1 MVDAIIAAA
10 VAFATDP
17 LEVSLP
23 GADASPPTF
32 SRILGLED
40 DLQALQTL
48 DLYELRVRW
57 RKLTRSA
64 SPDHLTRSLLLRMVA
79 YKLQACV
86 YGDLDADSA
95 RYLARVAK
103 ERERRLRV
111 GEKRKAK
118 QPPPIPPV
126 PTRSGLKLGTLIGR
140 EFNGT
145 LHRVTV
151 VEGGYA
157 FNGNTYRSL
166 SEIARGITGT
176 RWNGPRFFGLRD
188 RLAAGGSD
196 ASGQAV

>member
-64 SPDHLTRSLLLRMVA
+64 SPDHLTRSLLLRH
-79 YKLQACV
+79 
-86 YGDLDADSA
+86 
-95 RYLARVAK
+95 
-103 ERERRLRV
+103 
-111 GEKRKAK
+111 
-118 QPPPIPPV
+118 
-126 PTRSGLKLGTLIGR
+126 GT
-140 EFNGT
+140 
-145 LHRVTV
+145 
-151 VEGGYA
+151 
-157 FNGNTYRSL
+157 
-166 SEIARGITGT
+166 SE
-176 RWNGPRFFGLRD
+176 
-188 RLAAGGSD
+188 
-196 ASGQAV
+196 AS